1 MNPFLNEDLF
11 NDAEKTRYQRH
22 FLLNGVG
29 AEGQAKLKTAKV
41 LCVGAGA
48 LGCAVLP
55 ILASAGIG
63 VIGICDDDAVELSN
77 LQRQTLYSTDEIGL
91 LKSSVA
97 TNKLR
102 ALNPEIAIIDH
113 ATRITAA
120 NAIAIAQ
127 NYDFIIDCTDNLTSR
142 YLLSVTCVRLAIP
155 YIYGGISQFKGQCA
169 VLSSQN
175 LPCYHC
181 LFPEYP
187 QEGTLPNCAEGG
199 VLSSLPM
206 LIGSIQANEVFKL
219 ILNIGSTLEGKLLC
233 IDALNSKFTE
243 YEIQKRNDC
252 EVCTNGTDLSEI
264 SKFIKPEN
272 NCSTKVT
279 DLTPQDAKIK
289 LSTFDYILID
299 VREVHEREQ
308 KHIGGYHFPLS
319 SLLDHVDEI
328 KNLNKPIL
336 LYCASGIRSKQA
348 AEWLKINQIE
358 CYNLKGGIK
367 AWLEET

>member
-1 MNPFLNEDLF
+1 MNHSLNEDLF
-11 NDAEKTRYQRH
+11 NHDEKTRYQRH

-29 AEGQAKLKTAKV
+29 AEGQAKLKSARV
-41 LCVGAGA
+41 LCAGAGA

-55 ILASAGIG
+55 ILTSAGVG
-63 VIGICDDDAVELSN
+63 TIGICDDDVIELSN
-77 LQRQTLYSTDEIGL
+77 LQRQTLYRTDEIGL
-91 LKSSVA
+91 LKSAVA
-97 TNKLR
+97 TNRLC
-102 ALNPEIAIIDH
+102 ALNPEITIIDH
-113 ATRITAA
+113 ATRMTAA

-127 NYDFIIDCTDNLTSR
+127 NYDLIIDCTDNLTSR
-142 YLLSVTCVRLAIP
+142 YLLSVICVRLNIP

-169 VLSSQN
+169 VLSSQH

-187 QEGTLPNCAEGG
+187 QEETLPNCAEGG

-206 LIGSIQANEVFKL
+206 LIGSLQANEAFKL
-219 ILNIGSTLEGKLLC
+219 ILNIGSTLAGKLLC

-243 YEIQKRNDC
+243 YEIHKRNNC
-252 EVCTNGTDLSEI
+252 EVCTDGNDLSEI
-264 SKFIKPEN
+264 SKFIKSKD
-272 NCSTKVT
+272 NCSPQVI
-279 DLTPQDAKIK
+279 DLTTKEAKIK
-289 LSTFDYILID
+289 LAISDYVLID